1 MFDFSGSKIYIFF
14 GGTEGDA
21 YRFRGFAH
29 LILHFCAFV
38 MNLRASVVAEVDLN
52 RVWQAL
58 LNF

>member
-1 MFDFSGSKIYIFF
+1 MFDFSGNKIYIFF
-14 GGTEGDA
+14 LGRREL
-21 YRFRGFAH
+21 RIGFAH

-38 MNLRASVVAEVDLN
+38 MNLRASVVAVVDLN